1 MPVPNSK
8 HSPEHRAGHC
18 AVNSAG
24 GSEQTSAPPAA
35 EKIWWVYMVR
45 AANGHLYT
53 GISTDP
59 HRRLLQ
65 HQRGKGA
72 RFFNR
77 SPAVALVWFERCI
90 DHSDALRQER
100 CVKALA
106 KATKERLISQFN
118 AELSIAASSCAASD
132 ARAKLDPL

>member
-1 MPVPNSK
+1 MLKISSMPVANSK
-8 HSPEHRAGHC
+8 HST
-18 AVNSAG
+18 
-24 GSEQTSAPPAA
+24 EQTSAPTDA

-59 HRRLLQ
+59 QRRFVQ

-77 SPAVALVWFERCI
+77 SPAVALVWYERCV
-90 DHSDALRQER
+90 DHSDALRQELA
-100 CVKALA
+100 VKALV
-106 KATKERLISQFN
+106 KATKERLITQFN
-118 AELSIAASSCAASD
+118 AEQSIAASSCAASS
-132 ARAKLDPL
+132 AQAKLDPL